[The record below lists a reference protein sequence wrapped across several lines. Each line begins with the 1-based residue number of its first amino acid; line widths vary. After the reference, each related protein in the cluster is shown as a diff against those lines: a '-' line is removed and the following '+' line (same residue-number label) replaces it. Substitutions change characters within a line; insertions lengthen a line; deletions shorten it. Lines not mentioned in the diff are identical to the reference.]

1 MLNAHDTDLPIGVF
15 DSGMGG
21 LTVLAALQRVMPRET
36 FVFLG
41 DTARLP
47 YGTKSADTVRRYAVR
62 AATHLVDLGIKALVV
77 ACNTASA
84 AALAQLKAEF
94 APLPVFGVIEPGAL
108 AASLAAKGGSVAILA
123 TEGTVR
129 EGAYNR
135 ELLKLGVQHVYARP
149 APLLVTLAEE
159 GRSEGSLARHIVA
172 DYLDGLGGASAP
184 ATLLLGCTHF
194 PVFKTLCA
202 QVLGDGVQIVDS
214 ASTTAAVV
222 AARTPACQ
230 NPQVGMHRYLA
241 TDGADRFRRVGR
253 FFLGRPLPGV
263 ELVDL

>member
-1 MLNAHDTDLPIGVF
+1 MLNVSDTDLPIGVF

-21 LTVLAALQRVMPRET
+21 LTVLAALQRAMPRET
-36 FVFLG
+36 FIFLG

-62 AATHLVDLGIKALVV
+62 AATHLVELGIKALVV

-84 AALAQLKAEF
+84 AALPQLTAEF

-108 AASLAAKGGSVAILA
+108 AASVAAKGGSVAILA

-135 ELLKLGVQHVYARP
+135 ALLKLGVQQVYARP

-159 GRSEGSLARHIVA
+159 GRSDGPLARHIVA
-172 DYLDGLGGASAP
+172 DYLDGLGGCRVP
-184 ATLLLGCTHF
+184 TTLLLGCTHF
-194 PVFKTLCA
+194 PVFKALCA
-202 QVLGDGVQIVDS
+202 EVLGDAVEIVDS
-214 ASTTAAVV
+214 ASTTAAAV

-230 NPQVGMHRYLA
+230 NPDAGIHRYLA